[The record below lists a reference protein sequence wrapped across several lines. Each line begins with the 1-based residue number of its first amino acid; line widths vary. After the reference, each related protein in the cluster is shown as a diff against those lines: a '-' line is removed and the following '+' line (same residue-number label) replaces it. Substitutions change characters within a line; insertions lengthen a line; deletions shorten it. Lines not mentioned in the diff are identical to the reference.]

1 MSSIFDIEESL
12 YLILNEIEENGGE
25 ITPELEE
32 QLSITKDEFKYKV
45 ESYTNV
51 IKELNADMSLIKEE
65 QARLKTLYEHKDK
78 TANKLKEI
86 IINAVNKFGDVKKSG
101 VKYLNYGTG
110 EISVCKTQAIQTNDD
125 IIDYIGDKF
134 SRVMG
139 YERSINTLDRW
150 DNIDL
155 SNVID
160 YIAEDKNVMLTPEEL
175 EKVDI
180 NLTVKIPFKDLAT
193 AEGYTPLKE
202 VVRYSNSYKLTTSM
216 SKTDLKPILKENGA
230 ATPNLAKLVINE
242 SLQIK

>member
-1 MSSIFDIEESL
+1 MNIFEIQDELRQIFD
-12 YLILNEIEENGGE
+12 EIEELGGE
-25 ITPELEE
+25 VTEEIAEKLAITEE
-32 QLSITKDEFKYKV
+32 AFKTKV
-45 ESYTNV
+45 ESYVNY
-51 IKELNADMSLIKEE
+51 IKELDGTMKCIKEE
-65 QARLKTLYEHKDK
+65 MARLKTLYERKEKLHDK
-78 TANKLKEI
+78 LESLVIQA
-86 IINAVNKFGDVKKSG
+86 INTFGDTKKNG
-101 VKYLNYGTG
+101 VKCYDYGTG
-110 EISVCKTQAIQTNDD
+110 SISVRKTQAIQTNDD

-139 YERSINTLDRW
+139 YERAINTLDRW
-150 DNIDL
+150 DNVDL
-155 SNVID
+155 SSVID
-160 YIAEDKNVMLTPEEL
+160 YIAEDKDVMLTPEEL

-216 SKTDLKPILKENGA
+216 SKTNLKPILKENGA

>member
-1 MSSIFDIEESL
+1 
-12 YLILNEIEENGGE
+12 
-25 ITPELEE
+25 
-32 QLSITKDEFKYKV
+32 
-45 ESYTNV
+45 
-51 IKELNADMSLIKEE
+51 MSLIKEE
-65 QARLKTLYEHKDK
+65 QARLKTLYERKDK

-101 VKYLNYGTG
+101 AKYLNYGTG
-110 EISVCKTQAIQTNDD
+110 EISIRKTQAIQTNDD

-139 YERSINTLDRW
+139 YERSINALDRW
-150 DNIDL
+150 DNVDL

-193 AEGYTPLKE
+193 TEGYTPLKE